1 MRLRVEQSNLQNDI
15 FPYFVIHSNNK
26 DKYIYIGEMNMKY
39 GINSYLDL
47 DEEQLQ
53 KFFEVIAE
61 IRKEINEGKTE
72 GRTYNDFI
80 KSGVNA
86 RTLSILKAGKFITW
100 HNKAEPAWISWE
112 NEFYEDRTVENLHWE
127 LERSLG
133 YTLPMLEIKTFYK

>member
-1 MRLRVEQSNLQNDI
+1 
-15 FPYFVIHSNNK
+15 
-26 DKYIYIGEMNMKY
+26 MKY
-39 GINSYLDL
+39 SMNNYLDL

-80 KSGVNA
+80 KSGVA
-86 RTLSILKAGKFITW
+86 TKTMSILKAGKYITW

-127 LERSLG
+127 LEHHLG
-133 YTLPMLEIKTFYK
+133 YSLPMLEIKTFDK